1 MGVIRSSCRCAAE
14 FFSTIL
20 LVCAFALM
28 GFGGFFLYKWRSDPV
43 TEPLPPPNYVYLVLG
58 FGAALAFANVLSLCG
73 ACCRTRCCLGVRGPC
88 TPCAPRVA
96 FLGST
101 RSPTCPCASTL
112 CCCFWVHCLTQPP
125 AALRPTGSPPMS
137 GTRERHLRPRVSRTT
152 QPHTAKACGLSTKR
166 NRSPA
171 RLLQGPTHSDTPCP
185 LLSQMSVCLSFILL
199 IAQLALVIVIFVD
212 PSAIDQQVCPADDAS
227 CLEKL
232 YPLFKDPAQHA
243 GILLSV
249 VCTVQIMAMCSVHC
263 LKDME
268 GMKQRR
274 DEEEGEAIDRPLREE
289 DWQERQAEIE
299 RKAQRKLELHKQAL
313 SATAKQALERRER
326 LLNKGGSPRGSVAV

>member
-73 ACCRTRCCLGVRGPC
+73 ACCRTRCCLG
-88 TPCAPRVA
+88 
-96 FLGST
+96 
-101 RSPTCPCASTL
+101 
-112 CCCFWVHCLTQPP
+112 
-125 AALRPTGSPPMS
+125 
-137 GTRERHLRPRVSRTT
+137 
-152 QPHTAKACGLSTKR
+152 
-166 NRSPA
+166 
-171 RLLQGPTHSDTPCP
+171 
-185 LLSQMSVCLSFILL
+185 MSVCLSFILL